1 MDTEKIQELALVVAL
16 GVADEAEMRE
26 FQNALKQDPAEAG
39 EELRIARRIV
49 ESMAYGLPEQSLPAS
64 LKQRLMRNVQTI
76 EGVVSRTAASI
87 RPIESK
93 KPAPGFQFRISR
105 VLAWAAVFLLAA
117 LGYGNLSL
125 RDQSRRL
132 LDEMKGLQAQLAERQ
147 TTIAQLESQLA
158 QQQRILQVVSSPRL
172 LLVEL
177 QSTRPGDKSSG
188 RVMIERPTDGDALR
202 AVFSAQNL
210 PALAADRDY
219 ELWYIAGNTPV
230 PAGIFQVNASG
241 ATTFEITQLPSDL
254 REIHTFAVSLEP
266 KGGVPQP
273 TGPIVL
279 AGKISA

>member
-1 MDTEKIQELALVVAL
+1 MVAL
-16 GVADEAEMRE
+16 GGADETEMRE
-26 FQNALKQDPAEAG
+26 FQDALKKHPAQTG

-49 ESMAYGLPEQSLPAS
+49 ENMAYSLPEQSLPAS

-76 EGVVSRTAASI
+76 EAVVSRTTATI

-93 KPAPGFQFRISR
+93 KPAPGFQLRISR
-105 VLAWAAVFLLAA
+105 VLAWAAVFLLVA

-132 LDEMKGLQAQLAERQ
+132 LDEVKGLQSQLAERQ

-158 QQQRILQVVSSPRL
+158 QQQRILQVVNSPRL

-177 QSTRPGDKSSG
+177 QSTQPEVKSSG
-188 RVMIERPTDGDALR
+188 RVLIDRPADGGAIR

-219 ELWYIAGNTPV
+219 ELWYITGSTPV

-254 REIHTFAVSLEP
+254 RGIHTFAVSLEP
-266 KGGVPQP
+266 KGGVPLP